1 MRTAVVT
8 GAGRGLGKAIAL
20 RLAAED
26 HRVIAV
32 DIDEGTAKGT
42 AEAVGGSSY
51 GCDVA
56 DRTAV
61 LELASEIG
69 PVEVLINNAGIW
81 RMGPVLEQ
89 SGGDIDDV
97 VGVNLLGTLYCCQA
111 FAPGMAG
118 LGDGRIV
125 NFSSAAAA
133 MRAGG
138 TGIYT
143 AAKGAIEILT
153 QQLAGELGPSGIRVN
168 AVAPGFIVTE
178 GSAGSYAGER
188 ESQRTR
194 AVPLRRVGAPEDIAN
209 VVSFLVSDQ
218 SSYVSGQVIAVDGG
232 LTAARPTP

>member
-32 DIDEGTAKGT
+32 DIDEGTAKAT
-42 AEAVGGSSY
+42 AEAVGGASY

-89 SGGDIDDV
+89 SGRDIDDV

-111 FAPGMAG
+111 FAPGMAQ

-153 QQLAGELGPSGIRVN
+153 QQFAGELGPSGIRVN

-194 AVPLRRVGAPEDIAN
+194 AVPLRRVGAPDDIAN

>member
-32 DIDEGTAKGT
+32 DIDEGTAKAT

-61 LELASEIG
+61 LELANEIG

-153 QQLAGELGPSGIRVN
+153 QQFAGELGPRGIRVN

-178 GSAGSYAGER
+178 GSADSYAGER

-194 AVPLRRVGAPEDIAN
+194 AVPLRRVGAPDDIAN